1 MFYARFINIPDR
13 SYRRLHV
20 VCASVFFYLKTETL
34 ASLKANEVISREK
47 GSVATY
53 LRCVWTSNSG
63 VIARG
68 KHSTVLEFV
77 DETVD
82 KTDEALECGSLSGPE
97 NEQIG
102 PALSKFTLL

>member
-1 MFYARFINIPDR
+1 MHALFQTVHTVKMEATR
-13 SYRRLHV
+13 V
-20 VCASVFFYLKTETL
+20 VCECFFYLKTETL

-53 LRCVWTSNSG
+53 LRRVWTSNSG

-68 KHSTVLEFV
+68 KRSTVLEFI
-77 DETVD
+77 DEEVD
-82 KTDEALECGSLSGPE
+82 KTDEALEFGSLSGPE

-102 PALSKFTLL
+102 PDLSKFTLL